1 MRVKIASWNV
11 KGLNLEK
18 KRKQILYL
26 LEKQDYDIICIQET
40 KIREDDKKCLE
51 NPKLG
56 NLFFSCIHKTKRGVA
71 TYINKRHEAKQV
83 YKDTEGRIL
92 ITEVTVGNE
101 KLMVANIY
109 APLENK
115 GNFFVI
121 INDILTDYNKGNVIV
136 AGDFNAVVKPS
147 RDRKSV
153 KPIKHN
159 QGKLPI
165 SGFEMM
171 KEQELIDVW
180 PKLYQEKSGFTF
192 FSECHKSHS
201 RIDLF

>member
-1 MRVKIASWNV
+1 M
-11 KGLNLEK
+11 
-18 KRKQILYL
+18 
-26 LEKQDYDIICIQET
+26 
-40 KIREDDKKCLE
+40 
-51 NPKLG
+51 
-56 NLFFSCIHKTKRGVA
+56 
-71 TYINKRHEAKQV
+71 

-180 PKLYQEKSGFTF
+180 PKLYQQKSGFTF

-201 RIDLF
+201 RIDLFLISRELINTVEKMEISPRTLSDHNLIELYLQVKQKTQYDWKLREDLLNDENFVNKMKKEMRFFLKKMISMIC